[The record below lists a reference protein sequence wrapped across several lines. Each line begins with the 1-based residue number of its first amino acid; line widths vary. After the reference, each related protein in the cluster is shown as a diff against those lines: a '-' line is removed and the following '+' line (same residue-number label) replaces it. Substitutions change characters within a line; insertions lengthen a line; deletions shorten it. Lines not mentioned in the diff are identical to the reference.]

1 MNSWE
6 DAHWRGGRAGGF
18 SRRSL
23 EGDPVKGSSSKSVRV
38 PPPLRGLADGLAPP
52 HQGCHLDWQ
61 VLTLIGLN
69 HSIVWNQKL

>member
-38 PPPLRGLADGLAPP
+38 PSPLWGHRGRFRLLFKITSSLKGL
-52 HQGCHLDWQ
+52 
-61 VLTLIGLN
+61 TFRLI
-69 HSIVWNQKL
+69 Q